1 MIRFA
6 VRRLLW
12 MLPVIWVAATLVWIF
27 MFLIPGDPA
36 RILAGQSA
44 SPERITAARAEW
56 GLDRPAAGRYL
67 AYLAKVARGDLGTSY
82 VQERPVSI
90 IVREAMGHTLL
101 LALCATLLSAAAGVL
116 MGVASAA
123 WRGGPVDL
131 ALRGVAVLGLSLP
144 TFWVGMMLMLL
155 FASRLGWLPISGYGD
170 GPVVAGMRLPA
181 AAHLVLPSV
190 TLAIFSSGYLARVT
204 RAGLLEESARSYV
217 QAARARGAGAVRALA
232 GHALGNTLAPVMTL
246 VGLNFGWLLGGAVA
260 TETVFNWPGIGSAI
274 LRALNNR
281 DLPVVE
287 GAAMALTAAFLLVN
301 LAVDL
306 LCAWLDPRARA

>member
-6 VRRLLW
+6 GRRLLW
-12 MLPVIWVAATLVWIF
+12 MLPVVWVAATLVWIF

-44 SPERITAARAEW
+44 SPERIAAARAEW
-56 GLDRPAAGRYL
+56 GLDRPAPARYGRYL
-67 AYLAKVARGDLGTSY
+67 AKLARGDLGTSY
-82 VQERPVSI
+82 VQERPVSV
-90 IVREAMGHTLL
+90 IVREAMGRTLL
-101 LALCATLLSAAAGVL
+101 LALCATLLSAAAGML
-116 MGVASAA
+116 MGLASAA
-123 WRGGPVDL
+123 WRGGVVDWL
-131 ALRGVAVLGLSLP
+131 VRSGSAVGVSLP

-170 GPVVAGMRLPA
+170 GPVVLGMRLPG
-181 AAHLVLPSV
+181 AAHLVLPSI
-190 TLAIFSSGYLARVT
+190 TLALFSSGYLARVA
-204 RAGLLEESARSYV
+204 RAGLLEEHTRPYV
-217 QAARARGAGAVRALA
+217 QAARARGAGPARALA
-232 GHALGNTLAPVMTL
+232 GHALSNALGPVVTLI
-246 VGLNFGWLLGGAVA
+246 GLHFGWLLGGAVV

-287 GAAMALTAAFLLVN
+287 GAAMSLTAAFLLVN

-306 LCAWLDPRARA
+306 LCAWLDPRARP